1 MSFNTSNIE
10 PAPYTSVF
18 QVVYKKKMKKGI
30 CWLPQY
36 SEGNEVF
43 LKHRS
48 NFLHQSKGCWGKGS
62 IISLTDLKGRCR
74 MWVNK
79 IRADSPLLHDAMGSE
94 RLTTT
99 IHTQIEVILK
109 LESLSN
115 VLSFAVPQ
123 RTCGFLRFLLLSV
136 LSKGAVVR
144 HVKGDLVWS
153 LCVVFIARSG

>member
-1 MSFNTSNIE
+1 MYLEHLSARVLIG
-10 PAPYTSVF
+10 F
-18 QVVYKKKMKKGI
+18 QK
-30 CWLPQY
+30 
-36 SEGNEVF
+36 SD
-43 LKHRS
+43 R
-48 NFLHQSKGCWGKGS
+48 
-62 IISLTDLKGRCR
+62 
-74 MWVNK
+74 
-79 IRADSPLLHDAMGSE
+79 SE